1 MRLVTL
7 ASICR
12 RDCREL
18 CLFVAQAWAASRHR
32 VALCARLFGED
43 SFRTFQEPKVA
54 VKEAP
59 KVTVKVALKVSVKV
73 AMKVAV
79 KVLVK
84 VAGKYKMMCV
94 PYGVP

>member
-18 CLFVAQAWAASRHR
+18 CLFVAQAWAALRHR
-32 VALCARLFGED
+32 VALCACLFGEN

-59 KVTVKVALKVSVKV
+59 KVAVKV

-79 KVLVK
+79 KVAVK

>member
-1 MRLVTL
+1 MKLVTL

-12 RDCREL
+12 RIVVS

-32 VALCARLFGED
+32 VALCACLFGED

-54 VKEAP
+54 VKETP
-59 KVTVKVALKVSVKV
+59 KVAVKV

-79 KVLVK
+79 KVAVK